1 MKKTN
6 YTISLNASTEI
17 AREIVVGYYESLI
30 DKEVLNVDGFRE
42 LMSIKY
48 DKDNKVLLEHI
59 KAIRN
64 IMDGAIKEI
73 EETKGDDRKWK

>member
-6 YTISLNASTEI
+6 TEI
-17 AREIVVGYYESLI
+17 AKEIIVGYFESLA
-30 DKEVLNVDGFRE
+30 DKDMLNLDGFSE
-42 LMSIKY
+42 LMSIKF
-48 DKDNKVLLEHI
+48 DEDNKVLLEHI

-73 EETKGDDRKWK
+73 EETKGDDRK

>member
-6 YTISLNASTEI
+6 TEI
-17 AREIVVGYYESLI
+17 AKEIVVGYYESLV
-30 DKEVLNVDGFRE
+30 DKGVLNEDGIRE
-42 LMSIKY
+42 LTSLRF

-73 EETKGDDRKWK
+73 EETKGDDRK